1 MRQRGLTLIE
11 VLVAL
16 AIFSYAAV
24 SLMGASSQSLR
35 SQSVL
40 MEKNIASWVGQNQ
53 LAEFILRYKP
63 ATKSQGKMTGKV
75 TMSERDWYYKISL
88 NDGGSDYLRGVQ
100 VDVSLDEDG
109 EYVIASVTGF
119 VEKP

>member
-24 SLMGASSQSLR
+24 SLIGASSQSLR
-35 SQSVL
+35 SQSLL
-40 MEKNIASWVGQNQ
+40 MEKSIASWVGQNQ

-63 ATKSQGKMTGKV
+63 SSQSQGKMSGKV
-75 TMSERDWYYKISL
+75 TMSEREWYYKISL
-88 NDGGSDYLRGVQ
+88 TSGGSDYLRGVQ
-100 VDVSLDEDG
+100 VDVSLEEDG